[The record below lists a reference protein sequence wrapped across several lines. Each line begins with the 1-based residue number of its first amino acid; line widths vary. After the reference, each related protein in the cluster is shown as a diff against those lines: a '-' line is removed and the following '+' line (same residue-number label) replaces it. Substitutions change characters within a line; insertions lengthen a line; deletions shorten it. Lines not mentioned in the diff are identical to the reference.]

1 MCRFGKWLDILH
13 VLTLSLKGGLG
24 EEEMMNPTI
33 VMWQNAMKNDEGWI
47 MKDDDLKL
55 LRVLLTDWWMDGQ
68 TDICNCRVAFT
79 TEKEQVSLEQIK

>member
-1 MCRFGKWLDILH
+1 
-13 VLTLSLKGGLG
+13 
-24 EEEMMNPTI
+24 
-33 VMWQNAMKNDEGWI
+33 

-55 LRVLLTDWWMDGQ
+55 LRVLLTDRWMDGQ